1 MRHVTIGTAGH
12 IDHGKTALIKAL
24 TGRDTDRL
32 EEEKRRGITIDLGF
46 TWFELLDG
54 GRAGIVDVPGHERF
68 IHNMAAGVPGMDMVL
83 LVIAADE
90 GIMPQTREHI
100 DILTLL
106 GVEHFIIVLN
116 KCDIADPEWQDMVE
130 QEIRE
135 EMKGSVLQDAPLVRV
150 SAADGQGIGAL
161 KQEIAKM
168 AEKLPGRNQGGAARL
183 PVDRVFSVP
192 GFGTV
197 VTGTLL
203 GGRIRKGD
211 GLYLYPEGR
220 ACRVRGIQ
228 VYNRQTDVCEAG
240 QRAALNLSGIE
251 RDEVRRG
258 CVLAPAGVPRS
269 GRNIDV
275 RLSVLPHSGR
285 EIKNQMRLH
294 FYSGTSELLC
304 RAVLLDR
311 ESLAP
316 GESGYVQLRMESDT
330 ALCPGDRF
338 VVRFYSP
345 LETIGGGIILETD
358 VRRERRFRP
367 EVIERLRQREEGGS
381 GSLLELQIRKH
392 GKAMVTPGE
401 LGAETGLEAEE
412 LEKCL
417 CELEEDG
424 RIMEIKTKGDVFLW
438 HAEAEAEV
446 RKEVLDVIT
455 DYLTKHPYRRGIP
468 AAGFQSILLKC
479 GKKSAAEEYA
489 AWLIREGVLDKRGG
503 FFSPAGYRPA
513 EDRDYLAVKEKLQ
526 YAAEEAGYSFVSG
539 EEIVPEGMAAEKAA
553 EILRLLSEQEIAR
566 EVSPGVY
573 TLPVYMERAEQE
585 IRKILDSEGKITIAR
600 VRDMFGTSRKC
611 ARQILEY
618 TDRTGLTR
626 KEGAETE
633 RVKNR

>member
-46 TWFELLDG
+46 TWFELPDG

-150 SAADGQGIGAL
+150 SAAGGQGIGAL
-161 KQEIAKM
+161 KQGIAKM

-203 GGRIRKGD
+203 DGRIRKGD

-240 QRAALNLSGIE
+240 QRAALNLSGVE
-251 RDEVRRG
+251 REEVRRG

-345 LETIGGGIILETD
+345 LETIGGGVILETD

-381 GSLLELQIRKH
+381 GSLLELQIKKH

-417 CELEEDG
+417 RELKEEG

-438 HAEAEAEV
+438 HTEAEAEV
-446 RKEVLDVIT
+446 REEVLDVIT

-489 AWLIREGVLDKRGG
+489 AWLVREGVLDKRGG

-513 EDRDYLAVKEKLQ
+513 EDWDYLLVKEKLQ
-526 YAAEEAGYSFVSG
+526 YAAEEAGYRFVSG

-566 EVSPGVY
+566 EVSAGVY
-573 TLPVYMERAEQE
+573 TLPAYMERAEQE
-585 IRKILDSEGKITIAR
+585 IGKILDSEGKITIAR

-611 ARQILEY
+611 AKQILEY

>member
-1 MRHVTIGTAGH
+1 M
-12 IDHGKTALIKAL
+12 
-24 TGRDTDRL
+24 
-32 EEEKRRGITIDLGF
+32 
-46 TWFELLDG
+46 
-54 GRAGIVDVPGHERF
+54 
-68 IHNMAAGVPGMDMVL
+68 
-83 LVIAADE
+83 
-90 GIMPQTREHI
+90 
-100 DILTLL
+100 
-106 GVEHFIIVLN
+106 
-116 KCDIADPEWQDMVE
+116 
-130 QEIRE
+130 
-135 EMKGSVLQDAPLVRV
+135 
-150 SAADGQGIGAL
+150 
-161 KQEIAKM
+161 
-168 AEKLPGRNQGGAARL
+168 
-183 PVDRVFSVP
+183 
-192 GFGTV
+192 
-197 VTGTLL
+197 
-203 GGRIRKGD
+203 
-211 GLYLYPEGR
+211 
-220 ACRVRGIQ
+220 
-228 VYNRQTDVCEAG
+228 
-240 QRAALNLSGIE
+240 
-251 RDEVRRG
+251 
-258 CVLAPAGVPRS
+258 
-269 GRNIDV
+269 
-275 RLSVLPHSGR
+275 LPHSGR

-417 CELEEDG
+417 RELKEEG

-446 RKEVLDVIT
+446 REEVLDVIT

-503 FFSPAGYRPA
+503 LFFPAGYHPA

-526 YAAEEAGYSFVSG
+526 YAAEEAGYRRIRIEPSYDCGLEYVKGSLKSPYGLIRVSWKKDNTWSG
-539 EEIVPEGMAAEKAA
+539 EDNTADP
-553 EILRLLSEQEIAR
+553 
-566 EVSPGVY
+566 
-573 TLPVYMERAEQE
+573 
-585 IRKILDSEGKITIAR
+585 
-600 VRDMFGTSRKC
+600 
-611 ARQILEY
+611 
-618 TDRTGLTR
+618 
-626 KEGAETE
+626 ETE
-633 RVKNR
+633 SRESVSLEVAVPANTSAVVVLPDGQECRVGSGVWKWQQETKVRVK

>member
-46 TWFELLDG
+46 TWFELPDG

-150 SAADGQGIGAL
+150 SAAGGQGIGAL

-203 GGRIRKGD
+203 DGRIRKGD

-240 QRAALNLSGIE
+240 QRAALNLSGVE
-251 RDEVRRG
+251 REEVRRG

-381 GSLLELQIRKH
+381 GGLVELQLRKH
-392 GKAMVTPGE
+392 GKAMVTPGK

-438 HAEAEAEV
+438 HTEAEAEV
-446 RKEVLDVIT
+446 REEVLDVIT

-479 GKKSAAEEYA
+479 GKKSAAEEYT
-489 AWLIREGVLDKRGG
+489 AWLVREGVLDKRGG
-503 FFSPAGYRPA
+503 FFSPAGYRPE

-566 EVSPGVY
+566 EVSAGVY
-573 TLPVYMERAEQE
+573 TLPAYMERAEQE
-585 IRKILDSEGKITIAR
+585 IGKILDSEGKITIAR
-600 VRDMFGTSRKC
+600 VRDLFGTSRKC